1 MVRDVD
7 KKGVLEIARELGPY
21 KLGLHSGSDKF
32 SIYPIIARHAG
43 DLLHVKTAGTSYL
56 EALRV
61 VARLDPALFREILAF
76 AVSRYEEDRK
86 SYHVSARISRVPPAE
101 STKDAQLEKLFEQ
114 FDARQVLHVTY
125 GSVLTAKDES
135 GAPRFRE
142 RLLALLKRNPEIY
155 AAAVE
160 KHMERHVRP
169 FA

>member
-1 MVRDVD
+1 
-7 KKGVLEIARELGPY
+7 
-21 KLGLHSGSDKF
+21 
-32 SIYPIIARHAG
+32 
-43 DLLHVKTAGTSYL
+43 
-56 EALRV
+56 
-61 VARLDPALFREILAF
+61 
-76 AVSRYEEDRK
+76 
-86 SYHVSARISRVPPAE
+86 VPPAE